1 MGKESASKARG
12 TVDSGSIPGFGR
24 VPRGGK
30 WQQTPVFL
38 PGESQGQ
45 RSLASYSPKGCKD
58 LDVTEWLSVQKKKKK
73 KSTGFHSS
81 FISLQ
86 SSPCFKNSLCTQD
99 VDGRSRGWART
110 HFWVLL
116 FHFSFDPFSLCL
128 SFWLLCPYTV
138 PALLSPS
145 RLLSPFL
152 LSFLEQKCLFV
163 WNVILLEKLGTL
175 FS

>member
-1 MGKESASKARG
+1 MATDPSILAWRIPRAEEPSRLQSKG
-12 TVDSGSIPGFGR
+12 
-24 VPRGGK
+24 
-30 WQQTPVFL
+30 L
-38 PGESQGQ
+38 Q
-45 RSLASYSPKGCKD
+45 RLGHD
-58 LDVTEWLSVQKKKKK
+58 WVTKHAKTTTK

-86 SSPCFKNSLCTQD
+86 RSPCFKNLLCTQD

-116 FHFSFDPFSLCL
+116 IFPFI
-128 SFWLLCPYTV
+128 
-138 PALLSPS
+138 LSPS
-145 RLLSPFL
+145 ISPSDPFAPMLSLTCFIHLFLSPFL
-152 LSFLEQKCLFV
+152 PSFLEQKCLFV